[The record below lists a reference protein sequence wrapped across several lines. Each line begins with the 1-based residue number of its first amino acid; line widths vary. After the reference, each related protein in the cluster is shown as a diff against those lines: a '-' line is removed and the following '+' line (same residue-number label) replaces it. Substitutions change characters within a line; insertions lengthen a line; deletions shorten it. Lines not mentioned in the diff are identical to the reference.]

1 MSIFCSKASN
11 GSPFY
16 SEQSFKTLQWSL
28 SIKGWQS
35 IIFLSLSLITLFH
48 YITNLLA
55 LLFFKISSMPTASG
69 PLHLLFFFSVQN
81 TSACV
86 SVHGS
91 KVNFSSKSFQTTLFK
106 TGPLPTCQVP
116 LIPLLFNFSSSAY
129 YLFIYCIFYLFMF
142 YTPPLKCRLLE
153 GRQICLF

>member
-35 IIFLSLSLITLFH
+35 IIFLSLPLITLFH

-69 PLHLLFFFSVQN
+69 PLHLLFFFFSVQN

-116 LIPLLFNFSSSAY
+116 LIPLLFNFSSQCLLPLY
-129 YLFIYCIFYLFMF
+129 ILYLLLVYVL
-142 YTPPLKCRLLE
+142 YTPTE
-153 GRQICLF
+153 MQAS